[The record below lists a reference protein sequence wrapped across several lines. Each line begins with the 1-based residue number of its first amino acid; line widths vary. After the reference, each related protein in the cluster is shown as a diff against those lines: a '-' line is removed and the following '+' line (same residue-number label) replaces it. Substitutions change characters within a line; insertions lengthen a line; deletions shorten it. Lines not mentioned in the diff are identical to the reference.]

1 MVYVKILLNGC
12 QTLEERFAKID
23 SKLAQK
29 ALRESQQN
37 AERISPE
44 LKKMIRHP
52 DFQNKISA
60 LIATCAN

>member
-1 MVYVKILLNGC
+1 MRDGC
-12 QTLEERFAKID
+12 QTLEERFGKID
-23 SKLAQK
+23 STLAQK
-29 ALRESQQN
+29 ALQESQQN

-60 LIATCAN
+60 LIAT

>member
-1 MVYVKILLNGC
+1 MIHGN
-12 QTLEERFAKID
+12 

-29 ALRESQQN
+29 SLRESQQN

-52 DFQNKISA
+52 DFQNKIST
-60 LIATCAN
+60 LIATYAN